1 MLEAAGGF
9 EARFLLLNLLKHNFL
24 WFLKENLLR
33 KSPLKRQLAQ
43 ASILIVFWREFNK
56 EIASEASTGSS
67 INFDD
72 FLKRI

>member
-24 WFLKENLLR
+24 WFLEENLLR

-43 ASILIVFWREFNK
+43 ASVLMISSREFDE

-72 FLKRI
+72 CLKGI